1 MKEIH
6 WLCAM
11 GVAMLVGALLIFAGW
26 MLGRQGINKRI
37 IVTAPTIS
45 VAPAQVNVA
54 PAQIQVEPSTVNIA
68 VPAPVVNVTTPETK
82 TIIVPQTPQP
92 KAEVKAEIKAVIP
105 APVAVVVPAP
115 VKRDINEYGELLP
128 PPKK

>member
-37 IVTAPTIS
+37 NIS
-45 VAPAQVNVA
+45 SPAIHVAPAQVL
-54 PAQIQVEPSTVNIA
+54 STVNVD

-82 TIIVPQTPQP
+82 TIIVPQP
-92 KAEVKAEIKAVIP
+92 KAEVKAEVKAVVP
-105 APVAVVVPAP
+105 APVTVVPAPVTVVPAVVPAP
-115 VKRDINEYGELLP
+115 VKRDIDEYGELLP